1 MRRREIIAALGGA
14 VAWPLAGRATAT
26 VPVVGL
32 LYAGPSSYPGLAAFE
47 KGLSDL
53 GAALP

>member
-47 KGLSDL
+47 KGMSDL